1 MNLTDPYK
9 LVNLI
14 RFPEDT
20 ISLMDCDEEDYS
32 QSDLEFFHSQNS
44 IQISKKIT
52 PELFYAVEKT
62 RSNLNLQETDLSSF
76 VYNSPEINAKCFL
89 GEDEKFVVLL
99 SSSLIKLLDMSELI
113 FVIGHEL
120 GHLLLNHTKERKDN
134 SPYGLI
140 KSRAKEISVDRIGLI
155 ASRDIDVSIKAMIKT
170 IAGLDEEYI
179 KFNTS
184 ELLKQLSSVRNIN
197 DSVLNQS
204 THPSFLLRIKA
215 LVWFSLSDEYQSLT
229 KKNGKNL
236 DEINRLIQKDL
247 DTYINKSIKLNIE
260 SCKESFKFWLSI
272 FAAAEDGRFSKDEQK
287 EIEEIFGQEKLHK
300 FINMIKGMGMAEA
313 KKIIRNKLVNAYEK
327 VSYQIYEDAS
337 DELQSDLKEI
347 GEKFKVLNFEELVL
361 QVLN

>member
-76 VYNSPEINAKCFL
+76 IYNSPEINAKCFL

-99 SSSLIKLLDMSELI
+99 SSSLIKLLDMGELI

-184 ELLKQLSSVRNIN
+184 ELLKQLSSVKNIN

-215 LVWFSLSDEYQSLT
+215 LVWFSLSDEYQSLS
-229 KKNGKNL
+229 KKK
-236 DEINRLIQKDL
+236 
-247 DTYINKSIKLNIE
+247 
-260 SCKESFKFWLSI
+260 W
-272 FAAAEDGRFSKDEQK
+272 
-287 EIEEIFGQEKLHK
+287 
-300 FINMIKGMGMAEA
+300 
-313 KKIIRNKLVNAYEK
+313 
-327 VSYQIYEDAS
+327 
-337 DELQSDLKEI
+337 
-347 GEKFKVLNFEELVL
+347 
-361 QVLN
+361 